1 MEKFNLER
9 ALAGEPVITR
19 EGKEVTQLT
28 YFKEAREQY
37 NLVGLMEGVVCTW
50 NEKGTSILGHE
61 TSSDLF
67 MKPKENAIWVN
78 VYKNSFGKILLGSN
92 WETEEEA
99 IRFKDDDSL
108 NEGYLKT
115 IKITES

>member
-19 EGKEVTQLT
+19 EGREVTQLT

-50 NEKGTSILGHE
+50 NEIGTSILGHE
-61 TSSDLF
+61 TRSDLF

-78 VYKNSFGKILLGSN
+78 VYKRRDGTLSVGISSFCSEKV
-92 WETEEEA
+92 
-99 IRFKDDDSL
+99 
-108 NEGYLKT
+108 
-115 IKITES
+115 